1 MLLIHLILQIYNYK
15 NIFMSESE
23 KLVIIST
30 TGPENQEKATLPF
43 VIATAAQT
51 VDAEVVLI
59 LQASAVLL
67 AKKGLAENVNA
78 QGLMPL
84 KKLMD
89 TFIELGGKLLLC
101 SPCIKERQ
109 IKEEDL
115 VAGSKLIAAGT
126 VVEEV
131 LSAKAVLTY

>member
-1 MLLIHLILQIYNYK
+1 MAE
-15 NIFMSESE
+15 ME

-51 VDAEVVLI
+51 VDVKVVVI

-67 AKKGLAENVNA
+67 AKKGNSGNVNA
-78 QGLMPL
+78 PGLMPL
-84 KKLMD
+84 EKLME
-89 TFIELGGKLLLC
+89 TFIELGGELLLC
-101 SPCIKERQ
+101 SPCIKERH
-109 IKEEDL
+109 IKDEEL
-115 VAGSKLIAAGT
+115 IAGTKIIAAGA

-131 LSAKAVLTY
+131 LTATSVLTY